1 MRKAS
6 RIIYLVAAILSIFAA
21 IGFLISGIVL
31 IVVPNTETF
40 IQAFIDTYNAEA
52 TSSSISA
59 AEALEACQAFM
70 IALGV
75 EFIIHGVCAG
85 VNSFLAF
92 KAHHEPR
99 PSKALNVLN
108 IVFSVLGLV
117 EVNIVAAIFAFIAD
131 GQEDR
136 RAVEEKK

>member
-6 RIIYLVAAILSIFAA
+6 RIIYLVAAILSIFVAL
-21 IGFLISGIVL
+21 GLLISGIVL
-31 IVVPNTETF
+31 VVVPNTEV
-40 IQAFIDTYNAEA
+40 FIDAFLNSYDPEGASGVTPAD
-52 TSSSISA
+52 
-59 AEALEACQAFM
+59 ALEAVQAVM
-70 IALGV
+70 IACGV
-75 EFIIHGVCAG
+75 ECFIFGACAG

-92 KAHHEPR
+92 KAHHDPK

-108 IVFSVLGLV
+108 IVFGVLGCV
-117 EVNIVAAIFAFIAD
+117 EVNIVAAIFAFVAD